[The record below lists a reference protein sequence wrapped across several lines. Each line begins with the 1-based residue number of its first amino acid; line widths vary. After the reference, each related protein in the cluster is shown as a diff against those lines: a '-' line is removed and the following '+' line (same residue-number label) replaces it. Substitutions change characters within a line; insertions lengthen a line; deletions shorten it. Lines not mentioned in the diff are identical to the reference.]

1 MPQIYIPQTQEEKN
15 GIARWMQERLKE
27 PIPDKFETIAVIHD
41 DKLAAAMLYYD
52 YFGNS
57 INLSLVSDSPR
68 CASKTVFK
76 VMLGYP
82 FKQLGVNRVTAMIRK
97 KNRRSRKLAEGLGF
111 RLEGVMRKADPDG
124 RDLCVYGIT
133 KDDYLSGRFV

>member
-1 MPQIYIPQTQEEKN
+1 MPIYIPSTPEEKE
-15 GIARWMQERLKE
+15 GVARWMRDRLRE
-27 PIPDKFETIAVIHD
+27 PIPDKYEVIAVIHD
-41 DKLAAAMLYYD
+41 GRLAAAMLYYNF
-52 YFGNS
+52 FGNS
-57 INLSLVSDSPR
+57 INLSLVSDTPR
-68 CASKTVFK
+68 CASKGVFK
-76 VMLGYP
+76 AMLGYP